1 MMQAWH
7 RVTASSLLGER
18 TPLLEMLPGLCAG
31 SPAACSDL
39 SLNPAFR
46 LLRGAVEFE
55 RLVKQYDTT
64 GAN

>member
-46 LLRGAVEFE
+46 LLRGEVEFE